1 MNVTSPAF
9 ARNETTARRKPVAQT
24 PAVSGPYF
32 LGSNQV
38 ALLGLEGK
46 TDRELWAYARANDFV
61 LVSRDAD
68 FYEISLHLGQPPKL
82 IWLRL
87 GNCDK
92 AAVIRALTENQ
103 EEIEVALL
111 IEGKACI
118 EIA

>member
-1 MNVTSPAF
+1 MKLLLDENLS
-9 ARNETTARRKPVAQT
+9 RRTLP
-24 PAVSGPYF
+24 F
-32 LGSNQV
+32 LLAHYPESNQV
-38 ALLGLEGK
+38 ALLGLEGS

-92 AAVIRALTENQ
+92 ASVIRTLTEHQ
-103 EEIEVALL
+103 AAIEYAFFV
-111 IEGKACI
+111 EGKACV
-118 EIA
+118 EIG